1 VFHGGSGLFH
11 IDEGKRLWPDA
22 AMPRLD
28 DDPHTEVIRM
38 AKTRK
43 KRTVYTAA
51 QRSQILTAAQKE
63 GLTAAQVK
71 KKFGVTPVTYY
82 SWRKKSGVAGRRGRR
97 PHALVAKGGDLGG
110 QVRAE
115 VQAKVRQI
123 LPDIVRGEVSS
134 YLNQLFGAKR
144 GRRV

>member
-1 VFHGGSGLFH
+1 VFHGASGLFH
-11 IDEGKRLWPDA
+11 IDGGKRLWPDA
-22 AMPRLD
+22 AMPQLD

-43 KRTVYTAA
+43 KRTVY
-51 QRSQILTAAQKE
+51 TAAQKE

-97 PHALVAKGGDLGG
+97 PHALVARGGDLGG